1 MKKKYLP
8 PTIHV
13 HIINTPV
20 YLLAGSSATFSG
32 NRETPQDLDI
42 LNDEIGNEDDIG

>member
-13 HIINTPV
+13 HIINTPTH
-20 YLLAGSSATFSG
+20 LLAGSSQSFSG
-32 NRETPQDLDI
+32 NLETPQDLDI
-42 LNDEIGNEDDIG
+42 LLEEIANEDDIG